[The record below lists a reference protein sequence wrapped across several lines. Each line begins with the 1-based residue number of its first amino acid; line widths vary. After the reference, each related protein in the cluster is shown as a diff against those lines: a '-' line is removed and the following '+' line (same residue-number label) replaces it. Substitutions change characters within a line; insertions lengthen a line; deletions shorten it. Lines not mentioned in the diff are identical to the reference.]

1 MANALRSVAWV
12 LCGALPEEEVRS
24 ARGSYSAT
32 CMMTHCVVSS
42 FQFQCFKS
50 SARGINT
57 ESHCRDVPH
66 CLSLVL
72 MCRARSYDGPDT
84 DTRTRRFAKKAE
96 SPIRSNQIRKK
107 VRRGIETSINVGL
120 VE

>member
-32 CMMTHCVVSS
+32 CMMTHLCCVLVPVSM
-42 FQFQCFKS
+42 FQEQRERHQYGVSLQRCAS
-50 SARGINT
+50 LP
-57 ESHCRDVPH
+57 ESGSHVQG
-66 CLSLVL
+66 
-72 MCRARSYDGPDT
+72 YDGPDT